1 MAAETMTSLDRIL
14 KEYYPAQ
21 GIVNQLN
28 VDTFLLDKV
37 EKAKRFQNVGG
48 RYLYKPARFGLSGG
62 VGPRAE
68 NSSLPT
74 PGTQIFD
81 DIQIPVRFHYGVI
94 QVTGPVMAVSKTD
107 KQAFA
112 EALAL
117 TMDGMYD
124 EFRLVAS
131 ILAYGWGS
139 AIVGRATSVSG
150 QVLTLKDDIHPINW
164 FYEGL
169 NLQVYD
175 SDEVTIDAGSPG
187 PFQVSSVDLSART
200 ITLSGDI
207 SSVDS
212 GDVLVLSGS
221 LNVAPQGLLGA
232 VDDGTYVSTYFGIS
246 RSARGRWKS
255 YVDVASGATVTKYGN
270 TARRAITGSLLQ
282 GALDAQRQRAGAARP
297 VDQIISSLG
306 VRRNYW
312 NSLSPDRRFDSAIY
326 DGGWEMLKFSNG
338 DRTIPWFG
346 DEFAP
351 RYTLF
356 GLHTGTVPA
365 GKGKKSDKV
374 QDEEVLAV
382 YEALPADW
390 DTSTGSEMKQVY
402 SGAAF
407 VDAVGAFLKWYY
419 NFGTCRPNLFMR
431 MDDLSES

>member
-1 MAAETMTSLDRIL
+1 MSAETISTLDRML

-21 GIVNQLN
+21 GIVNQVN
-28 VDTFLLDKV
+28 IDTFLLDKV

-68 NSSLPT
+68 NTALPT
-74 PGTQIFD
+74 PGTQTFD

-112 EALAL
+112 EALSL

-124 EFRLVAS
+124 EFRLVAG
-131 ILAYGWGS
+131 IMLYGWGS
-139 AIVGRATSVSG
+139 GIVGRVSSISG
-150 QVLTLKDDIHPINW
+150 AVITLNDDIHPINW
-164 FYEGL
+164 FYEGQKL
-169 NLQVYD
+169 SVYD
-175 SDEVTIDAGSPG
+175 SDEVTIDAGVTDPV
-187 PFQVSSVDLSART
+187 QVTAVDLSART
-200 ITLSGDI
+200 VTVSSGTSIDAT
-207 SSVDS
+207 DR
-212 GDVLVLSGS
+212 LVIAGS
-221 LNVAPQGLLGA
+221 LNMAPMGLLGA
-232 VDDGTYVSTYFGIS
+232 IDDGTYVDTYFGIS
-246 RSARGRWKS
+246 RTARARWKA
-255 YVDVASGATVTKYGN
+255 YVDVASGASVTKYGN
-270 TARRAITGSLLQ
+270 SAKRAITGNLLQ

-312 NSLSPDRRFDSAIY
+312 NQLSPDRRFDSAIY

-338 DRTIPWFG
+338 DRTIPWFA
-346 DEFAP
+346 DEYAP

-356 GLHTGTVPA
+356 GLHTATVPA

-407 VDAVGAFLKWYY
+407 VDAIGAFLKWYFNY
-419 NFGTCRPNLFMR
+419 GTCRPNLFLR

>member
-1 MAAETMTSLDRIL
+1 MAAETITTLDRVL
-14 KEYYPAQ
+14 KEFYPAQ

-28 VDTFLLDKV
+28 IDTFLLDKV

-68 NSSLPT
+68 NVALPT
-74 PGTQIFD
+74 PQSNTYD

-94 QVTGPVMAVSKTD
+94 QVTGPVMAVSKSD

-117 TMDGMYD
+117 TMDSMYD
-124 EFRLVAS
+124 EFRLVAN
-131 ILAYGWGS
+131 IMLYGWGS
-139 AIVGRATSVSG
+139 GIIGVVSSVSG
-150 QVLTLKDDIHPINW
+150 AVITLKNDIHPINW
-164 FYEGL
+164 FYEGQRL
-169 NLQVYD
+169 SVYD
-175 SDEVTIDAGSPG
+175 SDEVTIDAGVTDPIN
-187 PFQVSSVDLSART
+187 VTDVDLDLRT
-200 ITLSGDI
+200 VTVNSGTSIDAN
-207 SSVDS
+207 
-212 GDVLVLSGS
+212 DVLVIAGA
-221 LNVAPQGLLGA
+221 LNSAPQGLLGA

-246 RSARGRWKS
+246 RSARARWKAV
-255 YVDVASGATVTKYGN
+255 VDANGTAAKYGN
-270 TARRAITGSLLQ
+270 TSRRAITGNLIQ
-282 GALDAQRQRAGAARP
+282 TALDKQRLRAGAARP

-306 VRRNYW
+306 VRRMYW
-312 NSLSPDRRFDSAIY
+312 NGLSPDRRFDSAIY

-346 DEFAP
+346 DEYAP

-356 GLHTGTVPA
+356 GLHTATVPA
-365 GKGKKSDKV
+365 GKGKKSDKI

-382 YEALPADW
+382 YEALPPDW
-390 DTSTGSEMKQVY
+390 DTATGSELKQVY

-407 VDAVGAFLKWYY
+407 VDAVGAFLKWYF
-419 NFGTCRPNLFMR
+419 NFGSCRPNLFLR

>member
-1 MAAETMTSLDRIL
+1 MSAETINSLDRVL

-68 NSSLPT
+68 NTALPT

-124 EFRLVAS
+124 EFRLVAG
-131 ILAYGWGS
+131 ILLYGWGS
-139 AIVGRATSVSG
+139 AILGRASSVSG

-164 FYEGL
+164 FYEGQ
-169 NLQVYD
+169 NLQVFD
-175 SDEVTIDAGSPG
+175 SDEITADAGSPG
-187 PFQVSSVDLSART
+187 PFQVVSVDLSART
-200 ITLSGDI
+200 ITLTGDI

-232 VDDGTYVSTYFGIS
+232 VDDGTYVNTYFGIS

-270 TARRAITGSLLQ
+270 TAKRGITGNLIQ
-282 GALDAQRQRAGAARP
+282 GALDAQRQRAGSARP

-338 DRTIPWFG
+338 DRTIPWFA
-346 DEFAP
+346 DEYAP

-356 GLHTGTVPA
+356 GLHTATVPA
-365 GKGKKSDKV
+365 GKGKKSDKI

-407 VDAVGAFLKWYY
+407 VDAIGAFIKWYFNY
-419 NFGTCRPNLFMR
+419 GTCRPNLFLR